1 MKMKMKM
8 ILDGNVGHVLHLNSE
23 FLGRRSE
30 VNQRDKPVCR
40 GQQVTSGEQMK
51 VTMTTVVKV

>member
-1 MKMKMKM
+1 MKMKM
-8 ILDGNVGHVLHLNSE
+8 ILDGNVGDVLHLNSE
-23 FLGRRSE
+23 FLGRRTE